1 VVDLNRSQMPKEKLL
16 KDQISYT
23 EERPLQSEEIQ
34 LLKDK
39 VFRQIIIYLPGYL
52 LLLGGALI
60 IFMNAPNSFKMVV
73 DHNANLDDDQT
84 ERMWRLA
91 PYVSLFVLL
100 MSTIFFGKIFYQSI
114 LPILKDIK
122 HKTKTLVFYKPQK
135 TAMTVFN
142 RYYLSIPLFTK
153 RQIQIDDKDFSMIS
167 DSDEL
172 CLELSKSSL
181 IVLGLKKNEQKI
193 NYY

>member
-1 VVDLNRSQMPKEKLL
+1 MGGLNKSQMPIEKLI

-34 LLKDK
+34 LLKAK
-39 VFRQIIIYLPGYL
+39 VTRQILIYLPGYL

-60 IFMNAPNSFKMVV
+60 IFMNAPDSFKMVV
-73 DHNANLDDDQT
+73 NHNANFDDDQT

-91 PYVSLFVLL
+91 PYVSLFVLI

-122 HKTKTLVFYKPQK
+122 HKTKTLVFYKPEK
-135 TAMTVFN
+135 IPMAVFN
-142 RYYLSIPLFTK
+142 RYYLSTPLFTK
-153 RQIQIDDKDFSMIS
+153 RQIQIDDKDFNMIL
-167 DSDEL
+167 DADEI
-172 CLELSKSSL
+172 CLEVSKSSL
-181 IVLGLKKNEQKI
+181 LVLSLKHKEKKI

>member
-1 VVDLNRSQMPKEKLL
+1 MPKEKIIT
-16 KDQISYT
+16 DRISYT
-23 EERPLQSEEIQ
+23 QDGQLQSEEIQ

-39 VFRQIIIYLPGYL
+39 VFRQVIIYLPGYL

-73 DHNANLDDDQT
+73 DQNANLDDDQT

-91 PYVSLFVLL
+91 PYVSLFVVL

-122 HKTKTLVFYKPQK
+122 HKTKTRIFYRPEKIP
-135 TAMTVFN
+135 MVLFN
-142 RYYLSIPLFTK
+142 RYYLSTPLFTK
-153 RQIQIDDKDFSMIS
+153 RQIQIDDKDFNTIS
-167 DSDEL
+167 DSDEI
-172 CLELSKSSL
+172 CLEVSKSSL
-181 IVLGLKKNEQKI
+181 FILSLKNKDQKI
-193 NYY
+193 NHF

>member
-1 VVDLNRSQMPKEKLL
+1 MPKEKLI

-23 EERPLQSEEIQ
+23 EERQLQPGEIQ

-52 LLLGGALI
+52 LLIGGALI
-60 IFMNAPNSFKMVV
+60 IYMNAPNSFKMVV
-73 DHNANLDDDQT
+73 EHTANLDDEET
-84 ERMWRLA
+84 GRMWRLA

-122 HKTKTLVFYKPQK
+122 HKTKTLIFYKPEK
-135 TAMTVFN
+135 TAMTLFN
-142 RYYLSIPLFTK
+142 RYYLSIPLSTK
-153 RQIQIDDKDFSMIS
+153 RQIQIDDKDFNTIS
-167 DSDEL
+167 DADEI
-172 CLELSKSSL
+172 CVEVSKSSL
-181 IVLGLKKNEQKI
+181 LILGLKKNDKNI

>member
-1 VVDLNRSQMPKEKLL
+1 VIGLNKLQMPKEKLI

-23 EERPLQSEEIQ
+23 EERQLQPEEIQ

-52 LLLGGALI
+52 LLIGGALI
-60 IFMNAPNSFKMVV
+60 IYMNAPNSFKMVV
-73 DHNANLDDDQT
+73 DHTANLDDEET
-84 ERMWRLA
+84 GRMWRLA

-122 HKTKTLVFYKPQK
+122 HKTKTLIFYKPEK
-135 TAMTVFN
+135 TAMTLFN
-142 RYYLSIPLFTK
+142 RYYLSTPLSTK
-153 RQIQIDDKDFSMIS
+153 RQIQIDDKDFNTIS
-167 DSDEL
+167 DADEI
-172 CLELSKSSL
+172 CVEVSKSSL
-181 IVLGLKKNEQKI
+181 LILGLKKNDKKI

>member
-1 VVDLNRSQMPKEKLL
+1 MPKEKLI

-23 EERPLQSEEIQ
+23 EERPLQSGEIQ

-39 VFRQIIIYLPGYL
+39 IFRQVIIYLPIYI

-60 IFMNAPNSFKMVV
+60 LYYDAPMAFKMTV
-73 DHNANLDDDQT
+73 DPSDLDDEEMT
-84 ERMWRLA
+84 RMWKLG
-91 PYVSLFVLL
+91 PYIGLFVFI
-100 MSTIFFGKIFYQSI
+100 MATIFFGKIFYQSI
-114 LPILKDIK
+114 LPIIKDIK
-122 HKTKTLVFYKPQK
+122 HKTKTLVFYKPEK

-153 RQIQIDDKDFSMIS
+153 RQIQIDDKDFSSIS

-181 IVLGLKKNEQKI
+181 IVLGLKKNEKKI

>member
-1 VVDLNRSQMPKEKLL
+1 MPKEKLI
-16 KDQISYT
+16 KEQISYT

-39 VFRQIIIYLPGYL
+39 VFRQILLYLPGYL

-73 DHNANLDDDQT
+73 DHNANLDDDET

-91 PYVSLFVLL
+91 PYVSLFVFL

-122 HKTKTLVFYKPQK
+122 HKTKTLIFYKPERIPM
-135 TAMTVFN
+135 AVFN
-142 RYYLSIPLFTK
+142 RYYLSTPLFTK
-153 RQIQIDDKDFSMIS
+153 RQIQIDDKDFHMIAEA
-167 DSDEL
+167 DEL
-172 CLELSKSSL
+172 CLEVGKSSL
-181 IVLGLKKNEQKI
+181 IVLGLKKNDKKI
-193 NYY
+193 NYF

>member
-1 VVDLNRSQMPKEKLL
+1 VEDLNRSQMPKEKLI

-100 MSTIFFGKIFYQSI
+100 LSTIFFAKIFNQSI

-122 HKTKTLVFYKPQK
+122 HKTKTLVFYKPEK

-153 RQIQIDDKDFSMIS
+153 RQIQIDDKDFSTIS

-181 IVLGLKKNEQKI
+181 IVLGLKKDEKKI

>member
-1 VVDLNRSQMPKEKLL
+1 MPKEKLI
-16 KDQISYT
+16 KDRISYI
-23 EERPLQSEEIQ
+23 EEAHLQSEEIQ

-39 VFRQIIIYLPGYL
+39 VFKQIIIYLPGYL

-73 DHNANLDDDQT
+73 DHNANLNDDQS

-122 HKTKTLVFYKPQK
+122 HQTKTLVFYKPEK
-135 TAMTVFN
+135 IPMAVFS
-142 RYYLSIPLFTK
+142 RYYLSTPLFTK
-153 RQIQIDDKDFSMIS
+153 RQIQIDDKDFNMIS
-167 DSDEL
+167 DVDEV
-172 CLELSKSSL
+172 CLEVSKSSL
-181 IVLGLKKNEQKI
+181 LVLALKKNDKKI
-193 NYY
+193 NYF

>member
-1 VVDLNRSQMPKEKLL
+1 MPKEKLL
-16 KDQISYT
+16 KEQISYT
-23 EERPLQSEEIQ
+23 EEQQLQPEEIQ

-60 IFMNAPNSFKMVV
+60 IYMNAPNSFKMVV
-73 DHNANLDDDQT
+73 DHNANLDDEET

-91 PYVSLFVLL
+91 PYVSLFVVL

-114 LPILKDIK
+114 LPIIKDIK
-122 HKTKTLVFYKPQK
+122 HKTKMLVFYKPEK
-135 TAMTVFN
+135 NAMTVFN
-142 RYYLSIPLFTK
+142 RYYLSIPLFSK
-153 RQIQIDDKDFSMIS
+153 RQIQIDDKDFNMIS
-167 DSDEL
+167 DNDEI
-172 CLELSKSSL
+172 CMEISKSSL
-181 IVLGLKKNEQKI
+181 IVLGLKKNDKKI

>member
-1 VVDLNRSQMPKEKLL
+1 MPKEKLI
-16 KDQISYT
+16 KDRISRT
-23 EERPLQSEEIQ
+23 EEVQLQSEEIQ

-39 VFRQIIIYLPGYL
+39 AFRQIIIYLPIYI
-52 LLLGGALI
+52 LLLGGAVILYYD
-60 IFMNAPNSFKMVV
+60 APTAFKMIV
-73 DHNANLDDDQT
+73 DPSELDDEEI
-84 ERMWRLA
+84 ERMLKLG
-91 PYVSLFVLL
+91 PYIGLFVFL

-114 LPILKDIK
+114 FPILKDIK
-122 HKTKTLVFYKPQK
+122 HKTKTLVFYKPEK
-135 TAMTVFN
+135 IPMALFN

-172 CLELSKSSL
+172 CLEVSKLSL
-181 IVLGLKKNEQKI
+181 LVLGLKKNDKKI

>member
-1 VVDLNRSQMPKEKLL
+1 MPKEKLI
-16 KDQISYT
+16 KDQVSYT
-23 EERPLQSEEIQ
+23 EERQLQSDEIQ

-39 VFRQIIIYLPGYL
+39 VFRQILLYLPGYL

-100 MSTIFFGKIFYQSI
+100 MSTIFFGKIFNQSI
-114 LPILKDIK
+114 LPIVKDIK
-122 HKTKTLVFYKPQK
+122 HKTKTLVFYKPEK
-135 TAMTVFN
+135 IPMAIFN
-142 RYYLSIPLFTK
+142 RYYISTPLLTK
-153 RQIQIDDKDFSMIS
+153 RQIQIDDKDFNMIS

-172 CLELSKSSL
+172 CLELGKSSL
-181 IVLGLKKNEQKI
+181 IVLGLRKNEKKI
-193 NYY
+193 NYF

>member
-1 VVDLNRSQMPKEKLL
+1 MPKEKLI
-16 KDQISYT
+16 KDQISYI
-23 EERPLQSEEIQ
+23 EERQLQSEEIQ

-73 DHNANLDDDQT
+73 NHNANFDDDQT

-135 TAMTVFN
+135 TAMTIFN

-153 RQIQIDDKDFSMIS
+153 RQIQIDEKDFSTIS

-181 IVLGLKKNEQKI
+181 IVLGLKKNEKRI